1 MSEVVNM
8 SMNNLLE
15 IMSRLRDPKNGCP
28 WDIEQTFETI
38 APFTIEEA
46 YEVHEAISNN
56 NYDNLKD
63 ELGDLLL
70 QIVFHSK
77 IAEELQLF
85 CFDEVVESICEKMVE
100 RHPHVFGHEKI
111 KTTDEQLAS
120 WEDIKA
126 KEREI
131 KSENQS
137 ESLSALSGVSVA
149 YPALLRAEKLQK
161 RAARVGFDWKET
173 EPVLTKLD
181 EEVSELKEV
190 LNENREKFRLEEE
203 LGDILF
209 TCVNLA
215 RHIKID
221 PETALHKANRKFTQ
235 RFQHVETLLKKEM
248 NIKPEN
254 ADFSELEE
262 RWKRAKKINRAQS
275 NNIN

>member
-1 MSEVVNM
+1 MSRVVNM

-85 CFDEVVESICEKMVE
+85 CFDEVVESICEKMIE

-111 KTTDEQLAS
+111 ETADEQLAS
-120 WEDIKA
+120 WENIKA

-137 ESLSALSGVSVA
+137 DSLSALSGVSVA

-161 RAARVGFDWKET
+161 RAARVGFDWKDT
-173 EPVLTKLD
+173 EPVLNKLD

-190 LNENREKFRLEEE
+190 LNENCEKFRLEEE

-215 RHIKID
+215 RHINID
-221 PETALHKANRKFTQ
+221 PETALHKANRKFIQ
-235 RFQHVETLLKKEM
+235 RFQHVETLLKNEL
-248 NIKPEN
+248 NIKPED

-262 RWKRAKKINRAQS
+262 RWKRVKKIKRAQW

>member
-1 MSEVVNM
+1 
-8 SMNNLLE
+8 MNNLLE

-46 YEVHEAISNN
+46 YEVHEAISNK
-56 NYDNLKD
+56 NYNNLKD

-111 KTTDEQLAS
+111 ETADEQLAS

-173 EPVLTKLD
+173 APVLNKLD

-190 LNENREKFRLEEE
+190 LNENCEKFRLEEE

-215 RHIKID
+215 RHINID
-221 PETALHKANRKFTQ
+221 PETALHKANRKFIQ

-254 ADFSELEE
+254 ADFSELEG
-262 RWKRAKKINRAQS
+262 RWKRAKKMKRAQW

>member
-1 MSEVVNM
+1 MSRVVNM

-111 KTTDEQLAS
+111 KTVDEQLAS

-126 KEREI
+126 KERET

-137 ESLSALSGVSVA
+137 ELLSALSGVSVA

-173 EPVLTKLD
+173 EPVLNKLD

-190 LNENREKFRLEEE
+190 LNENCEKSRLEEE

-215 RHIKID
+215 RHINID
-221 PETALHKANRKFTQ
+221 PETALHKANRKFIQ
-235 RFQHVETLLKKEM
+235 RFQHVETLLKNEL

-254 ADFSELEE
+254 ADFSELEA
-262 RWKRAKKINRAQS
+262 RWKRAKKVKRAQW

>member
-1 MSEVVNM
+1 MSKVVNM

-85 CFDEVVESICEKMVE
+85 CFDEVVESICEKMIE

-111 KTTDEQLAS
+111 ETADEQLAS
-120 WEDIKA
+120 WENIKA

-137 ESLSALSGVSVA
+137 DSLSALSGVSVA

-161 RAARVGFDWKET
+161 RAARVGFDWKDT
-173 EPVLTKLD
+173 EPVLNKLD

-190 LNENREKFRLEEE
+190 LNENCEKFRLEEE

-215 RHIKID
+215 RHINID
-221 PETALHKANRKFTQ
+221 PETALHKANRKFIQ
-235 RFQHVETLLKKEM
+235 RFQHVETLLKNEL
-248 NIKPEN
+248 NIKPED

-262 RWKRAKKINRAQS
+262 RWKRVKKIKRAQW